1 MRRSSDAWSTEK
13 SYSIQ
18 KQLIWQKNHPVSY
31 SRVRETLR
39 IWSTQHSVQLMRNAR
54 PHKVFEEWST
64 CKTQTSKCFSKRN
77 SMLNTGKVITNRSCL
92 HSAYSSKL
100 ELPLPNSLDCKA
112 VAKSWFIDRYE
123 KAQTQWG
130 TFAPD
135 RHQSSS
141 HTNLLIPQNS
151 AQARW
156 ASVLCE
162 GKGHGWPGLTLQ
174 QHNFQA
180 S

>member
-1 MRRSSDAWSTEK
+1 MRKSSDAWSTEK

-54 PHKVFEEWST
+54 PHKVFEEWSM
-64 CKTQTSKCFSKRN
+64 CKTQTNKCFSKRN
-77 SMLNTGKVITNRSCL
+77 PMLNTGKVITNRSCL

-112 VAKSWFIDRYE
+112 GRWRSSKIMVYWQIWE
-123 KAQTQWG
+123 G
-130 TFAPD
+130 TD
-135 RHQSSS
+135 TVRHICS
-141 HTNLLIPQNS
+141 
-151 AQARW
+151 R
-156 ASVLCE
+156 
-162 GKGHGWPGLTLQ
+162 
-174 QHNFQA
+174 QA
-180 S
+180 SEFKPHQPLNSPEFSPSKVGISALWRQRPWLTRPHSSAA